1 MDRDQKINIIK
12 GLVSGEI
19 NPTDIVPKKLI
30 IDIRAGEYITYSIND
45 EPVTN
50 VEFNA
55 QHDKQYIQ
63 DDESTYPEIIVD
75 GISMNDPEYHAK
87 TVAKGIANGTIR
99 WRQIGVNNFE
109 SY

>member
-12 GLVSGEI
+12 GLASGEI
-19 NPTDIVPKKLI
+19 KPEDILPKKLVV
-30 IDIRAGEYITYSIND
+30 DFRAGEYITYSING
-45 EPVTN
+45 EPVTE

-63 DDESTYPEIIVD
+63 DDKSTYPEIIVD
-75 GISMNDPEYHAK
+75 GISMNDPDYQEK

-99 WRQIGVNNFE
+99 WRQIGINNFE